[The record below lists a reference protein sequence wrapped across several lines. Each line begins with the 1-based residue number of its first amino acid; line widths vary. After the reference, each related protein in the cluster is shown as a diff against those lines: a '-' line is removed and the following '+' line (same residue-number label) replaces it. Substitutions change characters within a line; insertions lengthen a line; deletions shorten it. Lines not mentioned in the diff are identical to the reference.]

1 MKSKGLFFILLLV
14 SLLCTICASPATARA
29 QTITLPVEITNIGV
43 FVTVEV
49 NSNPVRLLIDTGAT
63 NTVVTPRAGHF
74 AEATLQKSTV
84 TEGHTQQAVSFTLT
98 DVKVGD
104 RQFSNILVVVT
115 PLNSQVG
122 DGLLGQNVLR
132 LFKSVTL
139 DYSAKTLV
147 LVK

>member
-1 MKSKGLFFILLLV
+1 MKSIQRLTCILAVLILSV
-14 SLLCTICASPATARA
+14 VAKA

-63 NTVVTPRAGHF
+63 NTVVTPRAAHF
-74 AEATLQKSTV
+74 AEATLQKSFV
-84 TEGHTQQAVSFTLT
+84 TEGHTKQDVSFAVT

-104 RQFSNILVVVT
+104 RQFSNIVVVVT
-115 PLNSQVG
+115 QLNSQVG

-132 LFKSVTL
+132 LFKSFTL
-139 DYSAKTLV
+139 DYNAKTLV